1 MLEINY
7 IKWAAKFSDRLNLK
21 VMLVGTAGSG
31 GQGGGSG
38 GRSYRFRV
46 RVSGNE
52 PFSIITVIIVM

>member
-21 VMLVGTAGSG
+21 VMLVGTAGSR
-31 GQGGGSG
+31 GGSG

-52 PFSIITVIIVM
+52 PFSIITVIIAM

>member
-21 VMLVGTAGSG
+21 VMLVGTAGSR
-31 GQGGGSG
+31 GGGSG